1 LVDGLDFKGI
11 IGGMLTWDDSYAIA
25 FNLKQQH
32 PGVSL
37 EEISLEMIYQWTL
50 ALPGFDDEPGLV
62 NEEILNAIIQ
72 EWLEED
78 VT

>member
-1 LVDGLDFKGI
+1 
-11 IGGMLTWDDSYAIA
+11 MLTWDDSYAIA
-25 FNLKQQH
+25 FSLKQQH

>member
-1 LVDGLDFKGI
+1 
-11 IGGMLTWDDSYAIA
+11 MLTWDDSYAIA
-25 FNLKQQH
+25 FSLKQQH
-32 PGVSL
+32 PGFSL